1 MDQRREV
8 VITGIGVL
16 SPIGIDKRQYWSSLC
31 EGRSG
36 VGLLEAIAGSGLP
49 SPIGGQVPDFQP
61 KNYVRPRKNMK
72 VMSRDIQMGF
82 VAADL
87 AWADANIA
95 PDTIDPERL
104 GVIFGADLIAAELEE
119 VVDTYRRCMVDG
131 RFDFSRWGPTAMA
144 EIFPLWMLKYL
155 PNMPACHIAIGHDA
169 RGPNDSITL
178 REVSGLAAV
187 AEAVRVIE
195 RGQADWM
202 IAGSTGS
209 QVHPSVWA
217 QHGCHQMSARTDQA
231 ATACRPFDAGRD
243 GMVHGEGAAA
253 FILEN
258 RRDAEARGAKIL
270 ARVLGFAHTFQSRTN
285 NRPPSEAGIRRA
297 IIGALAAA
305 GLKPSEIGHVN
316 ADGRST
322 ILDDRLEARAIRDT
336 LGDVPVTAPK
346 SFFGNLSGGAGSV
359 EMVASLLGLEAGLVP
374 PTLNYERPD
383 PECPV
388 NVVHGRPLEGTRPTA
403 LLLNHAQTGSS
414 VAVVVAAP

>member
-1 MDQRREV
+1 
-8 VITGIGVL
+8 
-16 SPIGIDKRQYWSSLC
+16 
-31 EGRSG
+31 
-36 VGLLEAIAGSGLP
+36 
-49 SPIGGQVPDFQP
+49 
-61 KNYVRPRKNMK
+61 
-72 VMSRDIQMGF
+72 
-82 VAADL
+82 
-87 AWADANIA
+87 
-95 PDTIDPERL
+95 
-104 GVIFGADLIAAELEE
+104 
-119 VVDTYRRCMVDG
+119 
-131 RFDFSRWGPTAMA
+131 
-144 EIFPLWMLKYL
+144 
-155 PNMPACHIAIGHDA
+155 
-169 RGPNDSITL
+169 
-178 REVSGLAAV
+178 
-187 AEAVRVIE
+187 
-195 RGQADWM
+195 
-202 IAGSTGS
+202 
-209 QVHPSVWA
+209 
-217 QHGCHQMSARTDQA
+217 
-231 ATACRPFDAGRD
+231 
-243 GMVHGEGAAA
+243 MVHGEGAAA